1 MLQLYLFWGLYR
13 TAKRLGNI
21 CTSTIH
27 FLSENILTPLW
38 ALALNVSTDELHLL
52 GWSPSHENRNIILMC
67 RYGFGKMC
75 LTIWNNGHDQAGM
88 MSHCR
93 NKIIFGV
100 SVIYFSQLFAI
111 TAGMLP
117 ALQKLCSTG
126 RGQTSMNENKTQRKF
141 WLWTQK
147 SDSKQTNKPVTQ
159 AHTITHYKS
168 QHHLNIPFYFV

>member
-1 MLQLYLFWGLYR
+1 
-13 TAKRLGNI
+13 
-21 CTSTIH
+21 
-27 FLSENILTPLW
+27 
-38 ALALNVSTDELHLL
+38 
-52 GWSPSHENRNIILMC
+52 
-67 RYGFGKMC
+67 MC

-111 TAGMLP
+111 TAAMLP

-141 WLWTQK
+141 
-147 SDSKQTNKPVTQ
+147 
-159 AHTITHYKS
+159 
-168 QHHLNIPFYFV
+168 